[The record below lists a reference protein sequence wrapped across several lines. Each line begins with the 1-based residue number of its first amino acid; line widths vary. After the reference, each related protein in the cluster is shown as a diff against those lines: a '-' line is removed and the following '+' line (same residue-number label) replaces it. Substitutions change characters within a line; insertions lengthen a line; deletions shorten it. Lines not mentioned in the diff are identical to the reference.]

1 MNSTFPKSLYI
12 ILASFGLSFIFNFLF
27 FAKEIGISIL
37 IFSTILLGT
46 AFLFGQYQH
55 FRLRRVWWLILPIL
69 FFALMPSI
77 RANEFL
83 IFLNLCA
90 ILGLFVLLAHEMTG
104 TPTFLMG
111 IADYFIMIV
120 FMPFQMLSR
129 ALSTIVSIGQIHNE
143 TKNRNAWIRIIK
155 SALMAVPILI
165 IFGALFSQADLAF
178 SKFIN
183 SFVAITISE
192 RTIQYL
198 ILLCFA
204 FVASLSF
211 LSYIFFH
218 NKTRMTP
225 EKPDV
230 AERPGREIE
239 ILVFLGLI
247 AVLFLIFIGFQI
259 TYLFGGETNIVKAGF
274 TYAEYAHHGFWELV
288 SVAMLSLL
296 VLLASEKYT
305 GAESGNNRFLI
316 PALILISE
324 VIIVIVSAFKRLSL
338 YIDAYSMT
346 ELRFYVAGFIILL
359 LVLFIL
365 LAVKFIKT
373 KEEHFFTF
381 GTLLSFVAFL
391 IIVNIVN
398 PDSFIATSN
407 LKRYYRTGKIDVL
420 YVGNLSVDAEL
431 KKIELY
437 KKLEDKDKETLRRLF
452 QKEKDRLQKSI
463 EWQSTNISR
472 AQALKLLNELEK

>member
-1 MNSTFPKSLYI
+1 
-12 ILASFGLSFIFNFLF
+12 
-27 FAKEIGISIL
+27 
-37 IFSTILLGT
+37 
-46 AFLFGQYQH
+46 
-55 FRLRRVWWLILPIL
+55 
-69 FFALMPSI
+69 
-77 RANEFL
+77 
-83 IFLNLCA
+83 
-90 ILGLFVLLAHEMTG
+90 
-104 TPTFLMG
+104 
-111 IADYFIMIV
+111 
-120 FMPFQMLSR
+120 
-129 ALSTIVSIGQIHNE
+129 
-143 TKNRNAWIRIIK
+143 
-155 SALMAVPILI
+155 
-165 IFGALFSQADLAF
+165 
-178 SKFIN
+178 
-183 SFVAITISE
+183 
-192 RTIQYL
+192 
-198 ILLCFA
+198 
-204 FVASLSF
+204 
-211 LSYIFFH
+211 
-218 NKTRMTP
+218 MTP